1 MRDKSEKAWFLLA
14 ALLLTCLLAVSNGL
28 GSVEAKPTLS
38 VILYKDNGYS
48 TGSDINGFFT
58 VQTEVSR
65 DVTRV
70 EFYLDNQ
77 LEANVTTS
85 PFSWPF
91 NTNNYTLG
99 LHTIKVVA
107 YNAAGEEAAAEIQRN
122 FVEFPTLFVGV
133 IIVVVIVS
141 VVGAIFLARRREA
154 QEKQEDMKRR
164 QSQ

>member
-1 MRDKSEKAWFLLA
+1 MHGKFRKLGVLVVALVLMMCYLA
-14 ALLLTCLLAVSNGL
+14 ASNGL
-28 GSVEAKPTLS
+28 SSAEAKPTLS
-38 VILYKDNGYS
+38 VSLYKDNGYS

-58 VQTEVSR
+58 VQTEVSA

-77 LEANVTTS
+77 LQANVTAS

-107 YNAAGEEAAAEIQRN
+107 YNAAGEEASVEIQRN
-122 FVEFPTLFVGV
+122 FVEFPILFVVV
-133 IIVVVIVS
+133 IIVVVVVSLIV
-141 VVGAIFLARRREA
+141 GIFLARRREA
-154 QEKQEDMKRR
+154 QEKQDAMRRR
-164 QSQ
+164 QN